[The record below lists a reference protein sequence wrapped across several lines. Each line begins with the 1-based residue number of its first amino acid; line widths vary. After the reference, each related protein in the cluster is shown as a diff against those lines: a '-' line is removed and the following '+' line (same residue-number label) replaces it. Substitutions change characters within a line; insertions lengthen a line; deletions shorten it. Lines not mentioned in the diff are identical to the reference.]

1 MSDEGLIEL
10 FQTQF
15 STLLRMK
22 LQQKN
27 SKLRGKSE
35 EGSHTGAKMA
45 SPIQFVGAMEMRS
58 PKGRFA
64 PKTNIPG
71 DYSRRWVL
79 PIDKTG
85 DQLVDTLDQLR
96 TPIDP
101 KSQLVARAMAAC
113 ARQWDD
119 ELIAAATRDAVI
131 GVDAGSLTTES
142 FTVASGG
149 DSSIYQVAADF
160 GASSVVG
167 LSVAKLNESRRI
179 LEHAHND
186 LDEDPATLVIG
197 SKQHSD
203 LRNQAQVTSSDFN
216 ANGGVLVNG
225 KVTRYMGFDI
235 VVSERLPII
244 TDKNSNA
251 NCRGNLVFVKSGLYL
266 GMWQDVKNEIFRRAD
281 LEANPWDISTII
293 SFGATRTE
301 LGKVVQV
308 CSYDT
313 TGADTTP

>member
-1 MSDEGLIEL
+1 MTDEGLIEL

-45 SPIQFVGAMEMRS
+45 SPINFVGAMSMRS

-64 PKTNIPG
+64 PKENTPA
-71 DYSRRWVL
+71 DYSRRWIM
-79 PIDKTG
+79 PTDKVG
-85 DQLVDTLDQLR
+85 DQLVDSLDQLR

-119 ELIAAATRDAVI
+119 ELIRAATATSTI
-131 GVDAGSLTTES
+131 GVDAGSLTTEA
-142 FTVASGG
+142 FDTANFQIAGDFAAS
-149 DSSIYQVAADF
+149 AA
-160 GASSVVG
+160 VG
-167 LSVAKLNESRRI
+167 LTVAKLNETRRI
-179 LEHAHND
+179 LEHYHND
-186 LDEDPATLVIG
+186 LDEDVATLVIG
-197 SKQHSD
+197 SKQHAD

-216 ANGGVLVNG
+216 QNGGVLVNG
-225 KVTRYMGFDI
+225 KVTRFMGFDI
-235 VVSERLPII
+235 VVSERLPTL
-244 TDKNSNA
+244 TDKDSNA
-251 NCRGNLVFVKSGLYL
+251 SQRGCLAFVKSGLYL
-266 GMWQDVKNEIFRRAD
+266 GMWQDVKNEVFRRAD
-281 LEANPWDISTII
+281 LEANPWDVSTII

-301 LGKVVQV
+301 LGKVIQV
-308 CSYDT
+308 CAADT
-313 TGADTTP
+313 TGADITP

>member
-27 SKLRGKSE
+27 SKLRGKVE

-45 SPIQFVGAMEMRS
+45 SPIQFVGAMSMSS

-64 PKTNIPG
+64 PKSNIPA
-71 DYSRRWVL
+71 DYSRRWIL

-85 DQLVDTLDQLR
+85 DQYVDQLDQLR

-119 ELIAAATRDAVI
+119 EIIAAATRDAVI
-131 GVDAGSLTTES
+131 GVDAGSLTTEQ
-142 FTVASGG
+142 FDTTNFQIAGN
-149 DSSIYQVAADF
+149 F
-160 GASSVVG
+160 GASAAVG
-167 LSVAKLNESRRI
+167 LTVAKLNEARRI
-179 LEHAHND
+179 LEHNHND

-197 SKQHSD
+197 SNQHAD
-203 LRNQAQVTSSDFN
+203 LRNQAQVTSAEFN
-216 ANGGVLVNG
+216 QNGGVLVNG
-225 KVTRYMGFDI
+225 KVTRYMGFDV
-235 VVSERLPII
+235 VVSERLPTIV
-244 TDKNSNA
+244 DKNSAA
-251 NCRGNLVFVKSGLYL
+251 NQRGCLVFVKTGLYL
-266 GMWQDVKNEIFRRAD
+266 GMWQDVKNEVARRFD

-301 LGKVVQV
+301 LGKIIQV
-308 CSYDT
+308 CALDT
-313 TGADTTP
+313 TGADITP